1 MRNTFQLPINQKMQI
16 GPLSLSL
23 SFSSPLQLTGVDAK
37 YRMTLA
43 YFCLS
48 SLALLPDP
56 TTSSSDEGP
65 PRRAIETMLTPK
77 QRNGFIDWIYQQ
89 QLPSGG
95 FRGSD
100 SLDGLEL
107 ERANIIQSYTALLNL
122 AILDDGLERL
132 DRKGMIRFVGECQVE
147 DGS

>member
-1 MRNTFQLPINQKMQI
+1 
-16 GPLSLSL
+16 
-23 SFSSPLQLTGVDAK
+23 
-37 YRMTLA
+37 MTLA

-65 PRRAIETMLTPK
+65 IRRAIEAMLTLK
-77 QRNGFIDWIYQQ
+77 QRNGFIDWIYKQ

-122 AILDDGLERL
+122 AILDDALDRL
-132 DRKGMIRFVGECQVE
+132 DRKGIIRFVGECQVE